1 MARLKNIRNI
11 KHLITISVSLL
22 LSFVG
27 LTGCQSQAS
36 NNQLEQWHK
45 EAIAENA
52 QLTETYSS
60 KLTDKWVLRIQ
71 GQVQK
76 PITFN
81 WSEIEKL
88 STTTINSIKPHVGS
102 PKTPLEFRGISVE
115 KMLKEAGVKT
125 DIEEV
130 TIIASDSYYATV
142 SVKDLY
148 LNQALLA
155 IAESGKPIRRNEGG
169 PIHLVYYRSPEIAQ
183 HILDKQFW
191 VFYVTHIV
199 VGTEP
204 LRLKVENNILE
215 RADLEKL
222 PTHKITALVGYK
234 IGWKPEQVQLI
245 GIKIRDI
252 LRSQNVTI
260 PPKSILK
267 VRRKSMDDL
276 DPQKSVKIPAN
287 LIDECDV
294 MLAYQWG
301 ADSQNIPASKGGP
314 LTLAYGNNCP
324 NETIKKL
331 AWLPFVES
339 ISVEPAESAEIKP

>member
-1 MARLKNIRNI
+1 MARLKNIRSI
-11 KHLITISVSLL
+11 KHLITISIALL
-22 LSFVG
+22 LIFVG

-36 NNQLEQWHK
+36 NDQLEQWHQ

-52 QLTETYSS
+52 RLTETYSAN
-60 KLTDKWVLRIQ
+60 LTDKWVLRIQ
-71 GQVQK
+71 GQIQQ
-76 PITFN
+76 PITLN
-81 WSEIEKL
+81 WADIEKL
-88 STTTINSIKPHVGS
+88 STTTINSIKPHAGS
-102 PKTPLEFRGISVE
+102 LKTPIEFRGISVE
-115 KMLKEAGVKT
+115 KILEEAGVET
-125 DIEEV
+125 GVEEV
-130 TIIASDSYYATV
+130 TIIASDAYYATV

-169 PIHLVYYRSPEIAQ
+169 PIHLVYYRGPEIDQ
-183 HILDKQFW
+183 QILDKQSW

-204 LRLKVENNILE
+204 LRLKVEDKTLE

-222 PTHKITALVGYK
+222 PTHKFTALVGYK

-252 LRSQNVTI
+252 LRSQNMTI
-260 PPKSILK
+260 SPNSILK
-267 VRRKSMDDL
+267 VRRKAMDDL
-276 DPQKSVKIPAN
+276 QAQKSVEIPAN
-287 LIDECDV
+287 LIDNCDV

-324 NETIKKL
+324 KEAVKNL

-339 ISVEPAESAEIKP
+339 ISVEPAEIKP

>member
-1 MARLKNIRNI
+1 MNFMARLKNIRSI
-11 KHLITISVSLL
+11 KHLITISISLL
-22 LSFVG
+22 LIFVG

-36 NNQLEQWHK
+36 NDQLDQWHK
-45 EAIAENA
+45 EAIAENER
-52 QLTETYSS
+52 LTETYSS
-60 KLTDKWVLRIQ
+60 DLTNKWVLRIQ
-71 GQVQK
+71 GQIQK
-76 PITFN
+76 PITLN

-88 STTTINSIKPHVGS
+88 STTTINSIKPHAGS
-102 PKTPLEFRGISVE
+102 LKTPIEFRGISVE
-115 KMLKEAGVKT
+115 KILEQAGV
-125 DIEEV
+125 DNGVEEV
-130 TIIASDSYYATV
+130 TIIASDAYYATV

-155 IAESGKPIRRNEGG
+155 ISESGKPIRRNEGG
-169 PIHLVYYRSPEIAQ
+169 PIHLVYYRGPEINQ
-183 HILDKQFW
+183 QTLNKQSW
-191 VFYVTHIV
+191 VFYVTHLV

-204 LRLKVENNILE
+204 LRLKVENNILQ

-252 LRSQNVTI
+252 LRSQNVII
-260 PPKSILK
+260 PPNSILK
-267 VRRKSMDDL
+267 VRRKAMDDL
-276 DPQKSVKIPAN
+276 QPQKSVKIPAN
-287 LIDECDV
+287 LIDNCDV

-324 NETIKKL
+324 NETVKNL

-339 ISVEPAESAEIKP
+339 ISVEPAEIKP